1 MQALGTLLGDFWPI
15 SNLPKRVAALRILV
29 LGDEAGLIPVENA
42 SEEIAERWFIATA
55 VMTKDSHSLMVARTP
70 TNSELPRRNVHI
82 LKDGMPARLQ
92 PECPIHNGY
101 SSRVDRCDGEPR
113 TYRKRRRR
121 RPELQKAFIG
131 VAATVLSYSV

>member
-1 MQALGTLLGDFWPI
+1 
-15 SNLPKRVAALRILV
+15 
-29 LGDEAGLIPVENA
+29 
-42 SEEIAERWFIATA
+42 
-55 VMTKDSHSLMVARTP
+55 MTKDSHSLMVVRTP

-92 PECPIHNGY
+92 PECPIHNEH
-101 SSRVDRCDGEPR
+101 SSRVDGCDGEIR
-113 TYRKRRRR
+113 TDRKRRR